1 MKKSLFLLLLWLA
14 AGHLWA
20 QTPGLVAGE
29 LTDSHP
35 HDSEAVWA
43 RVPAAPQMGWGSI
56 DVRYAKYNV
65 PRDARATT
73 VRLSAW
79 GGERVAAQAVV
90 WTRRQIDAPR
100 VAVSDL
106 VSGAHRIPAA
116 AVSANF
122 EGYVMTDELNHNGK
136 SNCGARPNKAD
147 YDSSIVA
154 DMLYGSAIDLIPARS
169 ARPIWVSVQVP
180 VGAKSGVYRGILTMT
195 AKGIK
200 PVRLRIEVSV
210 GRRSLPAPDKW
221 AFNLDL
227 WQNPYAVA
235 RVMNV
240 PLWSRAHFDAM
251 RPVMKMLARAGQ
263 KSITASIMLRPWNG
277 QTEDAFCSMI
287 QRTLTVDGRWEYDYT
302 VFDRW
307 VNFMLHD
314 VGIDGVI
321 NCYTMIPWA
330 LQFDYYD
337 QASNTVRFVHAKP
350 QEAAYRDYWLP
361 FLRDFSRHLRQ
372 QGWFRRTAISM
383 DERSLEDMT
392 AAIRVI
398 RDADPEFHITLAG
411 AYHPE
416 IEAELSYLS
425 VPYAHPLDSTVIQR
439 RRQRGQATTYYVCC
453 TESFPNTF
461 TFSEPAEAA
470 FIPIHALA
478 QDYDGVLRWAYNS
491 WTAHPMRDTRFRSWP
506 AGDTYLVYPGGR
518 SSVRFERLVEGIQCC
533 EKIRLLR
540 RHLQQSADRRG
551 LARLDS
557 ALRVFGWGGLEQ
569 SQLSTGQRVSRL
581 QQVLNSL

>member
-1 MKKSLFLLLLWLA
+1 MKKSLFLLLLWLT

-29 LTDSHP
+29 LTDTHP

-43 RVPAAPQMGWGSI
+43 RVPVTPQMGWGSI

-65 PRDARATT
+65 PTDARATI

-90 WTRRQIDAPR
+90 WTRRQISAPR

-106 VSGAHRIPAA
+106 VSGVHRIPAA

-136 SNCGARPNKAD
+136 SNCGARPNRAD
-147 YDSSIVA
+147 YDSSMVA
-154 DMLYGSAIDLIPARS
+154 DMLYGPAIDLIPARS
-169 ARPIWVSVQVP
+169 TRPIWVSVQVP
-180 VGAKSGVYRGILTMT
+180 VGAKPGVYRGTLTMT

-210 GRRSLPAPDKW
+210 DHRSLPAPDKW

-240 PLWSRAHFDAM
+240 PLWSQAHFDAM

-361 FLRDFSRHLRQ
+361 FLRDFARHLRR
-372 QGWFRRTAISM
+372 QGWFGRTAISM

-416 IEAELSYLS
+416 IEAELNYLS

-439 RRQRGQATTYYVCC
+439 RRQRGQTTTYYVCC

-491 WTAHPMRDTRFRSWP
+491 WTARPMRDTRFRSWP

-533 EKIRLLR
+533 EKIRQLR
-540 RHLQQSADRRG
+540 RHLQQTADRRG
-551 LARLDS
+551 QARLDS

-569 SQLSTGQRVSRL
+569 SPLSTGQRVSRL